1 MSQKLI
7 VLMIDG
13 VSADYYRTE
22 NGRLPNLKALEERG
36 FRVDRLHA
44 EVLGTSLPGRT
55 SMMTG
60 VTADVSGVYGNK
72 IWDAE
77 RRVFRYANPDDVRVP
92 TLHARAKAA
101 GKTVA
106 NIGFG
111 MIRPEDTTIFRGPWW
126 AGAFIQRARDAA
138 PEEADNSWMRVAL
151 YPTEQAFSDACR
163 AAGVPD
169 TLPMIDME
177 SDAQRAFFGVM
188 ADHAMF
194 DWVGVLATS
203 EAPPDL
209 IVAEFLITDTVQ
221 HETGYK
227 SELSHWAIMQ
237 ADMAVGKI
245 LSRLRAAGVEDEWH
259 IAVMSDHGH
268 SAVHNALHPQ
278 VIIPDVTFQTEGQ
291 IIMVAPQDEAELRDI
306 TAKLAKYDV
315 EPYPNTCLPLE
326 YRDQVHLFI
335 APDGYSFEADKAD
348 EIEPS
353 GAARTTS
360 SHGLRPGLPGDDR
373 FALFAGPTIPMGM
386 IEEADAVQVMP
397 TLAAI
402 LGIAVEGAAGP
413 IFQPVAAGVR

>member
-22 NGRLPNLKALEERG
+22 GGRLPNLKSLESRG
-36 FRVDRLHA
+36 FRVDSLHA

-60 VTADVSGVYGNK
+60 VTADVSGIYGNK
-72 IWDAE
+72 IWDPK
-77 RRVFRYANPDDVRVP
+77 RGTFRYSNPDDVRVP

-111 MIRPEDTTIFRGPWW
+111 MIRPEDTNIFRAPWW

-138 PEEADNSWMRVAL
+138 PEEADASWTRVAL
-151 YPTEQAFSDACR
+151 HPTEQTFIDACHT
-163 AAGVPD
+163 AGVPD
-169 TLPMIDME
+169 TLPVIDME

-188 ADHAMF
+188 ADHTML
-194 DWVGVLATS
+194 DWVGVLATGKT
-203 EAPPDL
+203 PPDL
-209 IVAEFLITDTVQ
+209 IVAEFLVTDTIQ

-237 ADMAVGKI
+237 ADMAVGKV
-245 LSRLRAAGVEDEWH
+245 LARLRAAGLEDEWH

-268 SAVHNALHPQ
+268 STVEKALHPQ
-278 VIIPDVTFQTEGQ
+278 VIIPGVTFQTEGQ
-291 IIMVAPQDEAELRDI
+291 IIMVAPKDHAELDDI
-306 TAKLAKYDV
+306 SARLAAYDV
-315 EPYPNTCLPLE
+315 EPYPNTCLPPE
-326 YRDQVHLFI
+326 YRDQVYLFI
-335 APDGYSFEADKAD
+335 APDGYSFEADNAD
-348 EIEPS
+348 ETEVA
-353 GAARTTS
+353 GTARTTS

-373 FALFAGPTIPMGM
+373 FALFAGPTVPTGIVS
-386 IEEADAVQVMP
+386 EANAVQVMP
-397 TLAAI
+397 TLASI
-402 LGIAVEGAAGP
+402 LGIAVEGLAHP
-413 IFQPVAAGVR
+413 IFDTKRVTS